1 MTPQKLIAEAE
12 RALEHAYAPYSRFH
26 VGAAL
31 LTRGGRV
38 YRGCNVEN
46 ASFGLSICAERN
58 AVFQAVAEG
67 ERDFVAIA
75 IVDAQG
81 HGASPCGACRQ
92 VLHEFAPG
100 LIVYWRDARGRIV
113 RKRLAELLGS
123 PFDLVEQPR
132 KGKKR

>member
-1 MTPQKLIAEAE
+1 MAEAE
-12 RALEHAYAPYSRFH
+12 RALEHAYAPYSRFR

-31 LTRGGRV
+31 LTRGGAV
-38 YRGCNVEN
+38 IRGCNVEN

-58 AVFQAVAEG
+58 AVFRAVEEG

-100 LIVYWRDARGRIV
+100 LIVYWRDRRGRLV
-113 RKRLAELLGS
+113 RKRLSALLAA
-123 PFDLVEQPR
+123 PFDLVERPR
-132 KGKKR
+132 RRTRR